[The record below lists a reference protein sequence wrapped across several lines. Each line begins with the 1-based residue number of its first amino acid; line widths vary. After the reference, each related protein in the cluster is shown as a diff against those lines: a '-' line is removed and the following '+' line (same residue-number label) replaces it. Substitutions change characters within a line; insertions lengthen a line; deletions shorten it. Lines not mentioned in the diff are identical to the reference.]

1 MMGGLLIVG
10 DRTRIQLL
18 ALENENAVLVTGGFQ
33 VHDDVLKLANQ
44 KGIPVLRSKHD
55 TFTVATMINKALSN
69 VQIKTDILTV
79 EKLLSTRSRMSMV
92 F

>member
-33 VHDDVLKLANQ
+33 VHDDVIKLANQ
-44 KGIPVLRSKHD
+44 K
-55 TFTVATMINKALSN
+55 
-69 VQIKTDILTV
+69 
-79 EKLLSTRSRMSMV
+79 V
-92 F
+92 FQF

>member
-18 ALENENAVLVTGGFQ
+18 ALEMKMSVLVTGGFQ

-44 KGIPVLRSKHD
+44 KE
-55 TFTVATMINKALSN
+55 F
-69 VQIKTDILTV
+69 Q
-79 EKLLSTRSRMSMV
+79 